1 MAVSSLKSTFDTLSD
16 PDIDGWEKFTSLL
29 FSLSMLVPSIIS
41 IFSGFSRAVNFVK
54 QTTAAYKRELIA
66 SMAVESADTIVKGNN
81 TAAASI

>member
-1 MAVSSLKSTFDTLSD
+1 M
-16 PDIDGWEKFTSLL
+16 I
-29 FSLSMLVPSIIS
+29 VPSIIS

-54 QTTAAYKRELIA
+54 RTTAAYKRELIA